1 MRRVAVI
8 RSVFLPIS
16 ETFIYNE
23 LTNLR
28 KTKAILC
35 TRRRENAKEFPFN
48 KIYKYRNRKQLEK
61 ILRKRKVRLV
71 HARFGTLGVD
81 LLGMKER
88 LKIPLLTS
96 FHGSDLPT
104 NRNRKASYRKK
115 LKSLFKKGDAFTVPS
130 YDMKKI
136 LVRHGCPKKKIHIQY
151 SGINVGEFTFSRRT
165 LFRGERIIILSVGR
179 LVEKKGMKYLLDAF
193 SEVQRHLPN
202 SELRII
208 GDGPLRIKLKKQ
220 AMKKGIEN
228 KVKFLGKLSHDEVR
242 REMRRAHIFV
252 LASITAKEGNQE
264 GIPNVLKE
272 AQASGLPV
280 VSTWHGGIPELVE
293 HKRTG
298 YLVPERSKKALARA
312 MIRLLKSPEQW
323 GSMGR
328 RGREKVLESF
338 NANKQIRKLEKLYRK
353 LIKGR

>member
-35 TRRRENAKEFPFN
+35 TRRRENAKEFPFR
-48 KIYKYRNRKQLEK
+48 KVYKYRNRKQLEK
-61 ILRKRKVRLV
+61 ILRKRKVRLI

-81 LLGMKER
+81 LLGIKKR

-104 NRNRKASYRKK
+104 NRKRKVSYRKK
-115 LKSLFKKGDAFTVPS
+115 LKLLFKKGDAFTVPS
-130 YDMKKI
+130 HDMKKI
-136 LVRHGCPKKKIHIQY
+136 LIRHGCPKKKIYVQY
-151 SGINVGEFTFSRRT
+151 SGINVREFTFSRRS
-165 LFRGERIIILSVGR
+165 LFRGEKTIVLSVGR

-193 SEVQRHLPN
+193 SQVRRHIPN
-202 SELRII
+202 AELRII
-208 GDGPLRIKLKKQ
+208 GDGPLRKKLQRQ
-220 AMKKGIEN
+220 ARKNGMEN
-228 KVKFLGKLSHDEVR
+228 RVKFLGKLPHEEVR
-242 REMRRAHIFV
+242 REMGKAHIFV

-272 AQASGLPV
+272 AQACGLPV

-293 HKRTG
+293 HRKTG

-312 MIRLLKSPEQW
+312 MIRLMKNPEQW

-328 RGREKVLESF
+328 RGREKVIDSF
-338 NANKQIRKLEKLYRK
+338 NMRKQIRKLEKLYRK